1 MDSANQTA
9 SVPVTACA
17 KHAIRLL
24 QTGETYACSSA
35 ETLLQGMA
43 RIGRK
48 GIPAGCLNGGCGI
61 CKVIIRSGCVKKTGA
76 MSRAHVSEQEEA
88 QGVVLACRVAPDSD
102 VELEVMGC
110 MKKAVLCMS
119 CGMTQAGEPANIP
132 K

>member
-1 MDSANQTA
+1 MGTANQTDNVPA
-9 SVPVTACA
+9 SACS

-48 GIPAGCLNGGCGI
+48 GIPAGCLNGGCGV
-61 CKVIIRSGCVKKTGA
+61 CKVVIRNGSVTKTGA

-88 QGVVLACRVAPDSD
+88 QGVVLACRVAPLGDID
-102 VELEVMGC
+102 LEVMGC

-119 CGMTQAGEPANIP
+119 CGMTQAGEPASIS